1 MGKRWVMALG
11 LFVVST
17 LGMGC
22 DGEPEGSC
30 TTYDTGSQQPSEP
43 DSYRV
48 REICK
53 ESTASACEQ
62 SRGTF
67 KEGGICPPFWLDW
80 PT

>member
-1 MGKRWVMALG
+1 MGKQLVMALG
-11 LFVVST
+11 LFVVSA

-22 DGEPEGSC
+22 DAEPEGSC
-30 TTYDTGSQQPSEP
+30 TTYEAGSQQPSEP
-43 DSYRV
+43 DSYLG

-67 KEGGICPPFWLDW
+67 KEGDICLPSFDW